1 MTSPKILIVD
11 DKPDTLK
18 LLGIRLETEGYP
30 YYITA
35 SDGDEALEKIRE
47 ESPDLVLLDAD
58 MPRKN
63 GFEVLPEMK
72 RDPQTA
78 NIPAIMISAVRV
90 DLRDIQRGLGLG
102 AGNYLTKPFEWR
114 ELAKRIRLS
123 LDKSKPSLT
132 CNLQ

>member
-1 MTSPKILIVD
+1 MSSPKILIVD

-30 YYITA
+30 YCITA
-35 SDGDEALEKIRE
+35 ADGDEALEKIRE

-63 GFEVLPEMK
+63 GFEVLLEMK

-78 NIPAIMISAVRV
+78 NTPAIMISAVRV
-90 DLRDIQRGLGLG
+90 DLQDIQRGLGLG

-123 LDKSKPSLT
+123 LDKSK
-132 CNLQ
+132 